1 MVMYVMFFVYS
12 LNEDFDKNFKKICEK
27 AGHYKNRILRTLLCL
42 PFIMFGINA
51 SI

>member
-12 LNEDFDKNFKKICEK
+12 LNDDFETNYNKICQK
-27 AGHYKNRILRTLLCL
+27 AANYKNRILSTLLFL